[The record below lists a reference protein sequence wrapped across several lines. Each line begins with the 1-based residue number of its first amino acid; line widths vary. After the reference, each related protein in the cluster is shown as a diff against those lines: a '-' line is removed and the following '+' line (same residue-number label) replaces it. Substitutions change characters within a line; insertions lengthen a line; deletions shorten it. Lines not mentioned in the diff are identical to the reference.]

1 MICFWF
7 QIWKFTNVC
16 FIKTKKWID
25 NISCYICHV
34 FCVQF
39 FYFFTGIY
47 LSETN
52 LNSSLKHAN
61 SKRLR
66 KKKRQIFTRTVQ
78 SDPEDNGNVYCV
90 LYFNVLEN
98 YLSPYISFFNTN
110 LLLFFFKQKNTHNN
124 CKSHCVGSYG
134 ISLSNVLY

>member
-1 MICFWF
+1 MSASLKQKNGLTTLVVTYVTYFAF
-7 QIWKFTNVC
+7 NS
-16 FIKTKKWID
+16 FI
-25 NISCYICHV
+25 
-34 FCVQF
+34 
-39 FYFFTGIY
+39 FFTGIY

>member
-1 MICFWF
+1 MSASLKQKNGLTTLVVTYVTYFAF
-7 QIWKFTNVC
+7 NS
-16 FIKTKKWID
+16 FI
-25 NISCYICHV
+25 
-34 FCVQF
+34 
-39 FYFFTGIY
+39 FFTGIY

-52 LNSSLKHAN
+52 LNSNLKHAN